1 MSEIDPSG
9 RVTIVKG
16 GELLLPAACLM
27 CGISGADVDQEFLDI
42 KRDLDEYG
50 VIYFCLE
57 CGKEIGLA
65 SGCVPIRE
73 FEAVALANE
82 QLTEENDKYETML
95 DRLGDGL
102 ERDILDYL
110 ARRGISVN
118 TGGDSANV
126 AESDG
131 VEVNGSDELFVDYL
145 NDSDGD
151 SASNNSESTE
161 PNSEST
167 ESVTDNGPDDA
178 NEPAS
183 VHNELPAPKL
193 EL

>member
-16 GELLLPAACLM
+16 WDLLLPAACLM
-27 CGISGADVDQEFLDI
+27 CGISGADVEQEFLDI

-50 VIYFCLE
+50 VIYFCRE

-65 SGCVPIRE
+65 SGCVPVRE

-110 ARRGISVN
+110 AKRGISVN
-118 TGGDSANV
+118 TGGNTPDGPEPDGGSA
-126 AESDG
+126 DG
-131 VEVNGSDELFVDYL
+131 DNELFVDYL
-145 NDSDGD
+145 NESDGD
-151 SASNNSESTE
+151 SASDDSEPADINPE
-161 PNSEST
+161 PT
-167 ESVTDNGPDDA
+167 ESVTSDGPDDA
-178 NEPAS
+178 DEPAS
-183 VHNELPAPKL
+183 VNTSLPAPKL